1 VLVLEIA
8 PLLERGHAGCLC
20 HKNGLRMAFGEWGKL
35 RFGEDQ
41 WFGSS
46 LAIQFW
52 NLYSMVNERGKTLK
66 DAWDCES
73 LKFTFRR
80 TVDRRTIEQ
89 WHELAQIASGI
100 QFSDDKDAII

>member
-1 VLVLEIA
+1 MLAASATKMGFGWHL
-8 PLLERGHAGCLC
+8 G
-20 HKNGLRMAFGEWGKL
+20 NGEKL

-52 NLYSMVNERGKTLK
+52 NLYSIVNEHGKTLK
-66 DAWDCES
+66 DVWDCES